1 MKVEFQGVVPSL
13 RYENANAMLDWLV
26 RVFGFEEIARYV
38 DKDGKIRQAE
48 LCAGGLYEIWVD
60 GKDPGYWEKLGDH
73 PKGYVVVW
81 VSDVDAMHARVVA
94 AGAEATPPT
103 DKTWGARTTDVRDP
117 EGYLWCFLRRLPQ
130 GYQQVRSPEEGGLVE
145 IKGSAAIPA
154 R

>member
-13 RYENANAMLDWLV
+13 RYENANAMVEWLV

-38 DKDGKIRQAE
+38 DRHGKIRQAE

-60 GKDPGYWEKLGDH
+60 GKDPGYWEKLGH
-73 PKGYVVVW
+73 EPEGYVVIW

-103 DKTWGARTTDVRDP
+103 D
-117 EGYLWCFLRRLPQ
+117 Q
-130 GYQQVRSPEEGGLVE
+130 S
-145 IKGSAAIPA
+145 
-154 R
+154 